1 MDQVRSELRCLLHYH
16 YDEIEAL
23 LVMVIDSKLVESS
36 AKARDLIEGADAEIG
51 CPMMTIDRMLQD
63 ESLKIEG
70 FHAH

>member
-1 MDQVRSELRCLLHYH
+1 
-16 YDEIEAL
+16 
-23 LVMVIDSKLVESS
+23 MVIDSKLVESS